1 MEALHVRC
9 EDVEGVATN
18 RHQRDESNLRAFE
31 NPVNLSDY
39 AAREPLSSARS
50 R

>member
-18 RHQRDESNLRAFE
+18 RHRRDEFNLRVFE
-31 NPVNLSDY
+31 NPVNLSDSVTLV
-39 AAREPLSSARS
+39 LSRRAS
-50 R
+50 